1 MSETTQAPRP
11 PSRVQPA
18 PFTPG
23 PGWEREN
30 EGLFIHDSGD
40 RIRSGLYRGVQGWFL
55 IPAELDLKVL
65 AFPPTPEGRA
75 AAFAAFAE
83 SLHRPPAPS
92 PKSSRRRARKTQDEE
107 PAEESPAESDDD
119 VDVDDLLNT

>member
-1 MSETTQAPRP
+1 MSEMTQAPRP

-23 PGWEREN
+23 PGWERDG

-40 RIRSGLYRGVQGWFL
+40 RIRSGTYRGVQGWFL

-65 AFPPTPEGRA
+65 VFPPTAEGRA

-83 SLHRPPAPS
+83 SRHRPPAP
-92 PKSSRRRARKTQDEE
+92 PVKAARRRPRKTEETADEE
-107 PAEESPAESDDD
+107 EKVEGDDD
-119 VDVDDLLNT
+119 VDIDDLLNS